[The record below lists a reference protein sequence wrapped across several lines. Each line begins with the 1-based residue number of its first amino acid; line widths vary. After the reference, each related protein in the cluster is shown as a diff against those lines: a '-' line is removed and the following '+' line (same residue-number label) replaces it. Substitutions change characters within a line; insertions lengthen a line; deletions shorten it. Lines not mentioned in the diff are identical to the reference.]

1 MTVYYRN
8 SARIEI
14 GNSARMAS
22 EVSARAESEK
32 QLRVLRVAHAS
43 LTPALRGRER
53 ALAARFPN
61 LALEVITTGKWHEA
75 GVEVIAQEDDL
86 FPVSP
91 ARTFLTRHPQLFAYD
106 PRPFINALKV
116 FRPHLIDLN
125 HEPYSL
131 PCAELLLLRNIYA
144 PNTPVIMQTAQNIP
158 KRFPPPFSWWEQR
171 AFRQVDAACV
181 CSDTVRETLQAKG
194 FKKPVALIPFG
205 VDLARFKQRAVET
218 NSSQPLTI
226 GFVGRMLP
234 GKGLPLLGQALQLLA
249 RENWR
254 ALFVGDGPERASVM
268 RQLAKYGLESR
279 VTMTGAVDYE
289 IVPDYLQQIDVLVV
303 PSQTTP
309 KLREQFGRVIVEAMA
324 SGVCVV
330 GSDSGAIPEV
340 IGPAGLIFPE
350 GQPEALA
357 ECLQK
362 LLKAPQLR
370 QQLAQAGRRRV
381 EKNYTWEKVAEK
393 TYSFYQQVLGL
404 RR

>member
-8 SARIEI
+8 SALLEM
-14 GNSARMAS
+14 GNSAR
-22 EVSARAESEK
+22 VESGK

-61 LALEVITTGKWHEA
+61 LALEVITTNKWHEA
-75 GVEVIAQEDDL
+75 GVEVMAQSDDL

-91 ARTFLTRHPQLFAYD
+91 ARTFIARHPQLFAYD
-106 PRPFINALKV
+106 PRPFIKALKTL
-116 FRPHLIDLN
+116 RPHIIDLN

-144 PNTPVIMQTAQNIP
+144 PYTPIIMQTAQNIP
-158 KRFPPPFSWWEQR
+158 KRYPPPFSWWEQR

-194 FKKPVALIPFG
+194 FKKPVELIPFG
-205 VDLARFKQRAVET
+205 VDLARFRQRAVET

-226 GFVGRMLP
+226 GFIGRMLP

-249 RENWR
+249 QENWR
-254 ALFVGDGPERASVM
+254 ALFVGDGPERSAVA
-268 RQLAKYGLESR
+268 RQIAAAGLQPR

-357 ECLQK
+357 ECLRK
-362 LLKAPQLR
+362 LINAPQLR
-370 QQLAQAGRRRV
+370 QELAQAGRRRV
-381 EKNYTWEKVAEK
+381 EENYTWEKVAEK
-393 TYSFYQQVLGL
+393 TYRFYQRVIGTLKLG
-404 RR
+404 